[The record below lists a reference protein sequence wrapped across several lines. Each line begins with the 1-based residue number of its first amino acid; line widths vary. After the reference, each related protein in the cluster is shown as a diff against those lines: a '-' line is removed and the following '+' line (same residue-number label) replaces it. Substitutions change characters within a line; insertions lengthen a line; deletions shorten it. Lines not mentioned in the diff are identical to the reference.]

1 MSKFVVD
8 LDNPETTELPGF
20 GGHTEPKPKTRVRKV
35 AAIIGISLVVIAVI
49 GAVGGYFYWRS
60 FLDTPQYSLALI
72 IDAARNNDQATID
85 QLLDS
90 DAVVDDFLPQITSKA
105 VELYGRGQPPQIIA
119 RIAEIAAPVLPA
131 VKDRARAEL
140 PKAIRQKTETFS
152 SVPFAAMVIGADRYL
167 DISFE
172 GEKALVKSRLP
183 EHSFEVIMQKSGT
196 HWKIVGLRD
205 EKLATNIAQKVGQEI
220 IGLAAKGG
228 RGTSADSLGIK
239 NVNEL
244 LRQSEDIFR

>member
-8 LDNPETTELPGF
+8 VNNSAVTEAPGF
-20 GGHTEPKPKTRVRKV
+20 GGYAELNPRRCAGRVV
-35 AAIIGISLVVIAVI
+35 AIIVVSFLAI
-49 GAVGGYFYWRS
+49 GLIGVVGGYFYWRS
-60 FLDTPQYSLALI
+60 FRDTPQYSLALI

-85 QLLDS
+85 KLVDS

-105 VELYGRGQPPQIIA
+105 VELFGRGQPPEIIA
-119 RIAEIAAPVLPA
+119 RIAQIAAPVLPA

-167 DISFE
+167 DISFRSE
-172 GEKALVKSRLP
+172 NAIVKSKLP
-183 EHSFEVIMQKSGT
+183 EHSFEVVMQKSGT
-196 HWKIVGLRD
+196 KWKIVGLRD

-220 IGLAAKGG
+220 IGLATKGG

-244 LRQSEDIFR
+244 LRQTEDIFR

>member
-8 LDNPETTELPGF
+8 INNPSTTEVPGF
-20 GGHTEPKPKTRVRKV
+20 GGYTERKPKRHAGNVI
-35 AAIIGISLVVIAVI
+35 AIIGISVVGITVI
-49 GAVGGYFYWRS
+49 GAFGGYFYWRS
-60 FLDTPQYSLALI
+60 FLETPQYSLALI
-72 IDAARNNDQATID
+72 IDAARNNDQAMID
-85 QLLDS
+85 QLVDL

-119 RIAEIAAPVLPA
+119 RVAEIAAPMLPA

-140 PKAIRQKTETFS
+140 PRTIRQKTEKFS
-152 SVPFAAMVIGADRYL
+152 SVPFAAMVIGAGRYL

-196 HWKIVGLRD
+196 RWKIVGLRD
-205 EKLATNIAQKVGQEI
+205 EKLATTIAQKIGQEI
-220 IGLAAKGG
+220 IGLATNGG

-244 LRQSEDIFR
+244 LRQTEEIFR